1 MGFYNASKDPVID
14 DGHNDFFDKKQDK

>member
-14 DGHNDFFDKKQDK
+14 DGHNDFFDKKKDK